1 MTSYQLAMI
10 KEVFVNPT
18 SSSPPVRPARR
29 AEHRI
34 ITGILDGT
42 FAPGSALPSE
52 RQLAETLGVA
62 RPPLRETLHRL
73 AAEGWLT
80 IAHGK
85 PTVVNDYWEKGGMGL
100 LSTLARY
107 IDTLPHGFVVHLLA
121 VRSRLLP
128 VIAEL
133 AVKRAPDDVLAFLDT
148 VESLGDD
155 AKAFAAFDWQLQL
168 FMAGKTGNPIY
179 KLMLNDFSGMFA
191 TLAAAYF
198 AIPTARNASRNYYR
212 ALAAAIQTKGD
223 QVETVVRDAMEES
236 VAIWEKIAAS

>member
-1 MTSYQLAMI
+1 M
-10 KEVFVNPT
+10 KPT
-18 SSSPPVRPARR
+18 SSSPPIRPAQR
-29 AEHRI
+29 AEHKI
-34 ITGILDGT
+34 VTGILDGT
-42 FAPGSALPSE
+42 FAPGGVLPSE

-62 RPPLRETLHRL
+62 RPPLRETLQRL
-73 AAEGWLT
+73 AAQGWLT

-107 IDTLPHGFVVHLLA
+107 VDTLPHGFVVNLLE

-128 VIAEL
+128 IIAEL
-133 AVKRAPDDVLAFLDT
+133 AVKRAPDAVLAFLDK
-148 VESLGDD
+148 VESLEDN
-155 AKAFAAFDWQLQL
+155 AQAFAVFDWQLQV

-198 AIPTARNASRNYYR
+198 SRFQARAASRSYYR
-212 ALAAAIQTKGD
+212 ELAAAIPVGGKR
-223 QVETVVRDAMEES
+223 VEAVVMAAMKES
-236 VAIWEKIAAS
+236 VTLWKGIGREEG